1 MINTET
7 VFSIGGLIAL
17 VGCFVGLAGWLSARD
32 KRTGDDRE
40 WRGEVNA
47 KLDVI
52 VGIKTDVER
61 LEKTVNCHGE
71 RLAKVEASATQAH
84 KRIDRREGKD
94 L

>member
-1 MINTET
+1 MTQNSAL
-7 VFSIGGLIAL
+7 SIGLLIAL
-17 VGCFVGLAGWLSARD
+17 IGCFVGLAGWLSARD

-52 VGIKTDVER
+52 VGIKADVER
-61 LEKTVNCHGE
+61 VEKTTNCHGE

-84 KRIDRREGKD
+84 KRIDRLEGKE
-94 L
+94 